1 MGMVILVSQLDNQ
14 LHQCARNR
22 RKREGIRL
30 IFIFLT
36 VYFFL
41 VKALGNMSGYI
52 ILSQLRLPSPT
63 SVWCVSGEGL
73 VLQLGLG
80 RPVPSIVLVAKLC
93 ARKQPPTAGNEFLLI
108 AAVPGAGLPCL
119 SSEGRKTKTLKNGVM
134 SRSSYL
140 MRGNAAF
147 FYLKAQIF
155 FSTILDGCCS

>member
-1 MGMVILVSQLDNQ
+1 
-14 LHQCARNR
+14 
-22 RKREGIRL
+22 
-30 IFIFLT
+30 
-36 VYFFL
+36 
-41 VKALGNMSGYI
+41 MSGYI

-80 RPVPSIVLVAKLC
+80 RPVPTTVLVAKLC

-155 FSTILDGCCS
+155 FFYYSGWLLLLIIPLNSMFIFSFLQPFLSCFLFFSPLIDAKLLFSVIFIYLVY